1 MGGSHLA
8 IDHIHTDHIDH
19 IHTDHYDIR
28 ASDRFWQWQAGVA
41 ALEKLLAVINPIEG
55 FLVSFPS
62 LMVHNCHLK
71 TYVLLP
77 QGRSRSYLPAA
88 AANPALPPLKTLP
101 LGSESTSPF
110 CLLLSPE
117 VNLLLNYQ
125 GERGLHFSF
134 APEDIHSFWQQLRQ
148 QLPLADLH
156 PIDQWLATVEMVPPS
171 YRLVNQFGQ
180 WLLELSQPQPLP
192 TAAPKLPTAMAA
204 DISILQALSHEVR
217 TPLTTINTFIQ
228 LLQRQENL
236 PQRTY
241 QYLQKIGQEIQD
253 QITRFNL
260 WDQAA
265 EILSHP
271 SPKPPLACGQT
282 SLDELFTANLCRWQK
297 QASRRQVKL
306 VLDYPTH
313 LPVVLI
319 DAASLDQV
327 LTGLVEYYSQTLA
340 PDSELQLVVQ
350 QAGQHLKLELRSP
363 QYKHRSDLA
372 ALGHLL
378 LWHPATG
385 QLSLN
390 FQAAKLLIE
399 AVGAKV
405 IQRRDRQ
412 AGEILTL
419 YLPIAEERG

>member
-1 MGGSHLA
+1 MGRSHFA
-8 IDHIHTDHIDH
+8 RDREDT
-19 IHTDHYDIR
+19 R
-28 ASDRFWQWQAGVA
+28 AGDRFWQWQAGVA
-41 ALEKLLAVINPIEG
+41 ALGKLLAVTHPIEG

-62 LMVHNCHLK
+62 LILQDCPLK

-77 QGRSRSYLPAA
+77 QGRSLLCLPPTDANTPLPAMTL
-88 AANPALPPLKTLP
+88 LP
-101 LGSESTSPF
+101 STKEGMSPF
-110 CLLLSPE
+110 CLVLSLE
-117 VNLLLNYQ
+117 VSLLLVYQ

-134 APEDIHSFWQQLRQ
+134 ALEEIHAFWQQLRQ
-148 QLPLADLH
+148 QLPFPNLY
-156 PIDQWLATVEMVPPS
+156 PIDQWFAGGQMVPPN

-180 WLLELSQPQPLP
+180 WLLDYSQPETPPLTVTSP
-192 TAAPKLPTAMAA
+192 SMAA
-204 DISILQALSHEVR
+204 DISLLQALSHEVR
-217 TPLTTINTFIQ
+217 TPLTTINTLIQ

-260 WDQAA
+260 LSDAA
-265 EILSHP
+265 ERFTSP
-271 SPKPPLACGQT
+271 SPKPPLAFSQT
-282 SLDELFTANLCRWQK
+282 PLAELFTANLARWQK
-297 QASRRQVKL
+297 QAARRQVKL
-306 VLDYPTH
+306 ALDCPPELPIVLSDPT
-313 LPVVLI
+313 
-319 DAASLDQV
+319 SLDQV

-340 PDSELQLVVQ
+340 PESELQLVVQ
-350 QAGQHLKLELRSP
+350 RAGQHVKLELRSP

-419 YLPIAEERG
+419 YLPIAQESG

>member
-1 MGGSHLA
+1 MVKAVGDIVSAAMGHSHST
-8 IDHIHTDHIDH
+8 IDREDS
-19 IHTDHYDIR
+19 R
-28 ASDRFWQWQAGVA
+28 AGDRFWQWQAGVA
-41 ALEKLLAVINPIEG
+41 ALEKLLVATHPIEG

-62 LMVHNCHLK
+62 LILQDCPLK

-77 QGRSRSYLPAA
+77 QGRSLRYLPPTN
-88 AANPALPPLKTLP
+88 ANPALPAMTLLP
-101 LGSESTSPF
+101 AVWEGMNPF

-117 VNLLLNYQ
+117 VNLLLVYR

-134 APEDIHSFWQQLRQ
+134 APEEIRAFWQQLRQ
-148 QLPLADLH
+148 QLPLTDLH
-156 PIDQWLATVEMVPPS
+156 PIDQWLASVEMVPPS
-171 YRLVNQFGQ
+171 YRLVSQFGQ
-180 WLLELSQPQPLP
+180 WLLDYSQPPATPLTV
-192 TAAPKLPTAMAA
+192 TATPITA
-204 DISILQALSHEVR
+204 DISLLQALSHEVR

-228 LLQRQENL
+228 LLQRQEDL

-260 WDQAA
+260 LSDAA
-265 EILSHP
+265 EIFTRP
-271 SPKPPLACGQT
+271 SSKPPLAFGQT
-282 SLDELFTANLCRWQK
+282 HLPELFTTNLARWQK
-297 QASRRQVKL
+297 QAARRQVKL
-306 VLDYPTH
+306 VLEYPPN
-313 LPVVLI
+313 LPLVLS
-319 DAASLDQV
+319 DPTSLDQV

-340 PDSELQLVVQ
+340 PESELQLVVQ
-350 QAGQHLKLELRSP
+350 RAGQHVKLELRSP
-363 QYKHRSDLA
+363 QYRHRSDLA
-372 ALGHLL
+372 ALGRLL

-390 FQAAKLLIE
+390 FEAAKLLIE

>member
-1 MGGSHLA
+1 MVKAVGDVASAAMRRSHST
-8 IDHIHTDHIDH
+8 IDR
-19 IHTDHYDIR
+19 YDTR
-28 ASDRFWQWQAGVA
+28 AGDRFWQWQAGVA
-41 ALEKLLAVINPIEG
+41 ALEKLLAVMHPSEG

-62 LMVHNCHLK
+62 LILQECPLK
-71 TYVLLP
+71 TYVLMP
-77 QGRSRSYLPAA
+77 QGRSRPYLPPTDAKPVLPSMNLLPAA
-88 AANPALPPLKTLP
+88 RE
-101 LGSESTSPF
+101 GMSPF

-117 VNLLLNYQ
+117 VNLLLVYQ

-134 APEDIHSFWQQLRQ
+134 APEEIHAFWQQLRQ

-156 PIDQWLATVEMVPPS
+156 PIDQWLTSVEMVPPS
-171 YRLVNQFGQ
+171 YRLVSQFGQ
-180 WLLELSQPQPLP
+180 WLLDYSQPAATPLTVTATP
-192 TAAPKLPTAMAA
+192 TAP
-204 DISILQALSHEVR
+204 DISLLQALSHEVR

-260 WDQAA
+260 LSDAA
-265 EILSHP
+265 EIFTSP
-271 SPKPPLACGQT
+271 SSKPLLAFGQT
-282 SLDELFTANLCRWQK
+282 HLAELFTTNLARWQK
-297 QASRRQVKL
+297 QAARRQVKL
-306 VLDYPTH
+306 VLEYPPN
-313 LPVVLI
+313 LPVVLS
-319 DAASLDQV
+319 DPASLDQV

-340 PDSELQLVVQ
+340 PESELQLVVQ
-350 QAGQHLKLELRSP
+350 RAGQHVKLELRSP

-412 AGEILTL
+412 VGEILTL
-419 YLPIAEERG
+419 YLPIAEESG

>member
-1 MGGSHLA
+1 MGRSHSA
-8 IDHIHTDHIDH
+8 IDGDDR
-19 IHTDHYDIR
+19 R

-41 ALEKLLAVINPIEG
+41 ALEKLLAVMHPIDG

-62 LMVHNCHLK
+62 PIVKDSHLK
-71 TYVLLP
+71 TYVLMP
-77 QGRSRSYLPAA
+77 QGRSLPSLPPTD
-88 AANPALPPLKTLP
+88 ANPAFPAMTFLPSVRE
-101 LGSESTSPF
+101 GMSSF

-117 VNLLLNYQ
+117 VNLLLVYQ

-134 APEDIHSFWQQLRQ
+134 DPEEIHAFWQQLRQ
-148 QLPLADLH
+148 QLPLTELH
-156 PIDQWLATVEMVPPS
+156 PIDQWFTSATMVPPS
-171 YRLVNQFGQ
+171 YRLVSEFAQ
-180 WLLELSQPQPLP
+180 WLLEYSYPEAVPLSV
-192 TAAPKLPTAMAA
+192 TATPMAAA
-204 DISILQALSHEVR
+204 DISLLQALAHEVR

-260 WDQAA
+260 LSDAA
-265 EILSHP
+265 EIFTSP
-271 SPKPPLACGQT
+271 SPKPPLAFGQT
-282 SLDELFTANLCRWQK
+282 HLAELFITNLTRWQK
-297 QASRRQVKL
+297 QAARRQVKL
-306 VLDYPTH
+306 TVDCPSD
-313 LPVVLI
+313 LPVVLSNPT
-319 DAASLDQV
+319 SLDQV

-340 PDSELQLVVQ
+340 PESELQLVVQ
-350 QAGQHLKLELRSP
+350 RAGQHVKLELRSP
-363 QYKHRSDLA
+363 QYKYRSDLA
-372 ALGHLL
+372 VLGHFL

-390 FQAAKLLIE
+390 FEAAKLLIE

-419 YLPIAEERG
+419 YLPIAEDSG

>member
-1 MGGSHLA
+1 MVKAVGDIASAAMGRSHSTM
-8 IDHIHTDHIDH
+8 DR
-19 IHTDHYDIR
+19 YDSR

-41 ALEKLLAVINPIEG
+41 ALEKLLAVIHPIEG

-62 LMVHNCHLK
+62 LILQDCPLK

-77 QGRSRSYLPAA
+77 QGRSLPYLPPSE
-88 AANPALPPLKTLP
+88 ANPALPAMTLLP
-101 LGSESTSPF
+101 LVQGGMSPF
-110 CLLLSPE
+110 GLLLSPE
-117 VNLLLNYQ
+117 VNLLLVYQ

-134 APEDIHSFWQQLRQ
+134 APEEIHAFWQQLRQ
-148 QLPLADLH
+148 QLPLTDLH
-156 PIDQWLATVEMVPPS
+156 AIDQWLASVEMVPPS
-171 YRLVNQFGQ
+171 YRLVSQFGQ
-180 WLLELSQPQPLP
+180 WLLDYSQPATPPLP
-192 TAAPKLPTAMAA
+192 VTSIPMAA
-204 DISILQALSHEVR
+204 DIRLLQALSHEVR
-217 TPLTTINTFIQ
+217 TPLTTINTLIQ

-253 QITRFNL
+253 QISRFNL
-260 WDQAA
+260 LSDAA
-265 EILSHP
+265 EIFTSP
-271 SPKPPLACGQT
+271 SPKPRLAFGQT
-282 SLDELFTANLCRWQK
+282 HLTELLTTNLARWQK
-297 QASRRQVKL
+297 QAARRQVKL
-306 VLDYPTH
+306 VLDYPPN
-313 LPVVLI
+313 LPFVLS
-319 DAASLDQV
+319 DPASLDQV

-340 PDSELQLVVQ
+340 SESELQLVVQ
-350 QAGQHLKLELRSP
+350 RAGQHVKLELRSP

-385 QLSLN
+385 QVSLN

-419 YLPIAEERG
+419 YLPIAEDSG

>member
-1 MGGSHLA
+1 MVEAVGDVASAAMGRSHSA
-8 IDHIHTDHIDH
+8 IDRDDT
-19 IHTDHYDIR
+19 R

-41 ALEKLLAVINPIEG
+41 ALEKLLAITHPIEG
-55 FLVSFPS
+55 FLVSFPG
-62 LMVHNCHLK
+62 LIIQDCPLK
-71 TYVLLP
+71 TYVLMT
-77 QGRSRSYLPAA
+77 QGRSLPYLPPTDP
-88 AANPALPPLKTLP
+88 NPSLPAMTLLP
-101 LGSESTSPF
+101 SVQEGMSPF

-117 VNLLLNYQ
+117 VNLLLIYQ
-125 GERGLHFSF
+125 EERGLHFSF
-134 APEDIHSFWQQLRQ
+134 APEEIHAFWQQLRQ

-156 PIDQWLATVEMVPPS
+156 PIDQWLASVEIAPPS
-171 YRLVNQFGQ
+171 YRLVSQFGQ
-180 WLLELSQPQPLP
+180 WLLDYSQPAATPLTVISTP
-192 TAAPKLPTAMAA
+192 MAA
-204 DISILQALSHEVR
+204 DISLLQALSHEVR

-260 WDQAA
+260 LSDAA
-265 EILSHP
+265 EIFTSP
-271 SPKPPLACGQT
+271 SAKPPLAFGQT
-282 SLDELFTANLCRWQK
+282 HLAELFTTNLARWQK
-297 QASRRQVKL
+297 QAARRQVKL
-306 VLDYPTH
+306 VLDYPPN
-313 LPVVLI
+313 LPLVLS
-319 DAASLDQV
+319 DPTSLDQV

-340 PDSELQLVVQ
+340 PESELQLVVQ
-350 QAGQHLKLELRSP
+350 RAGQHVKLELRSP

-419 YLPIAEERG
+419 YLPIAEESG

>member
-1 MGGSHLA
+1 MGRSHST
-8 IDHIHTDHIDH
+8 IDR
-19 IHTDHYDIR
+19 YDTR
-28 ASDRFWQWQAGVA
+28 AGDRFWQWQAGVA
-41 ALEKLLAVINPIEG
+41 ALERLLAVMHPIEG
-55 FLVSFPS
+55 FLVCFPS
-62 LMVHNCHLK
+62 LILQDCPLK
-71 TYVLLP
+71 TYVLMP
-77 QGRSRSYLPAA
+77 QGRSLPYLPPTD
-88 AANPALPPLKTLP
+88 ANPALPAMTLLP
-101 LGSESTSPF
+101 AVQEGMSPF

-117 VNLLLNYQ
+117 VNLLLIYQ

-134 APEDIHSFWQQLRQ
+134 APEEIHAFWQQLRQ

-156 PIDQWLATVEMVPPS
+156 PIDQWLASVEMVPPS
-171 YRLVNQFGQ
+171 YRLVSQFGQ
-180 WLLELSQPQPLP
+180 WLLDYSQPATPPLTVTSTP
-192 TAAPKLPTAMAA
+192 MAA
-204 DISILQALSHEVR
+204 DISLLQALSHEVR

-228 LLQRQENL
+228 LLQQQENL

-260 WDQAA
+260 LSDAA
-265 EILSHP
+265 EIFTSP
-271 SPKPPLACGQT
+271 SPKPPLAFGQT
-282 SLDELFTANLCRWQK
+282 HLTELFTTNLARWQK
-297 QASRRQVKL
+297 QAARRQVKL
-306 VLDYPTH
+306 VLEYPPN
-313 LPVVLI
+313 LPLVLS
-319 DAASLDQV
+319 DPTSLDQV

-340 PDSELQLVVQ
+340 PESELQLVVQ
-350 QAGQHLKLELRSP
+350 RAGQHVKLELRSP

-419 YLPIAEERG
+419 YLPIAEESG

>member
-1 MGGSHLA
+1 MGRSHSA
-8 IDHIHTDHIDH
+8 IDRDDG
-19 IHTDHYDIR
+19 R
-28 ASDRFWQWQAGVA
+28 AGDRFWQWQAGVA
-41 ALEKLLAVINPIEG
+41 ALEKLLAVIHPIEG

-62 LMVHNCHLK
+62 PIVKDSPLK

-77 QGRSRSYLPAA
+77 QGRSLPYLPPTDAK
-88 AANPALPPLKTLP
+88 PALSAMTLLP
-101 LGSESTSPF
+101 SGGEGRSPF

-117 VNLLLNYQ
+117 VNLLLVYQ

-134 APEDIHSFWQQLRQ
+134 DPEEIHAFWQQLRQ
-148 QLPLADLH
+148 QLPLTDLH
-156 PIDQWLATVEMVPPS
+156 PIDQWFAGAAMVPPS
-171 YRLVNQFGQ
+171 YRLVSEFAQ
-180 WLLELSQPQPLP
+180 WLLDYSYPEALPP
-192 TAAPKLPTAMAA
+192 TAATTPMAA
-204 DISILQALSHEVR
+204 DISLLQALAHEVR

-260 WDQAA
+260 LSDAA
-265 EILSHP
+265 EIFTRP
-271 SPKPPLACGQT
+271 SPKPPLALGQT
-282 SLDELFTANLCRWQK
+282 HLAELFMTNLTRWQK
-297 QASRRQVKL
+297 QAARRQVKL
-306 VLDYPTH
+306 AVDCPSELPRVLSDPT
-313 LPVVLI
+313 
-319 DAASLDQV
+319 SLDQV

-340 PDSELQLVVQ
+340 PESELQLVVQ
-350 QAGQHLKLELRSP
+350 RAGQHVKLELRSP
-363 QYKHRSDLA
+363 QYKYRSDLA
-372 ALGHLL
+372 ALGHFL

-390 FQAAKLLIE
+390 FEAAKLLIE

-419 YLPIAEERG
+419 YLPIADESG